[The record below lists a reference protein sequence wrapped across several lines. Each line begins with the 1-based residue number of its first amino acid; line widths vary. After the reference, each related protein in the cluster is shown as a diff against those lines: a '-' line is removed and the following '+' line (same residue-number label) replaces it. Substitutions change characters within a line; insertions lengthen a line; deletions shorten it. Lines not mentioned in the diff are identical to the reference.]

1 MTAQAG
7 KKTEEQKIDGRLNR
21 SVKTKAAIAAA
32 FLEMVDEGVLSPTSE
47 EVAKR
52 AGVGHRTVFRHFE
65 DMESLYVMIHEEI
78 HRVVWPLIQE
88 IPVSVPLDERIKMLV
103 QQRMKVYKRISP
115 FRKALFAR
123 YWNSPALQRMVKDD
137 EKLSRSLLLGILPEA
152 KALPK
157 SGLETL
163 DLLLSFDAWLRMRE
177 LQQLSETQTRN
188 VLTDAVSGV
197 LLPGGK
203 GKSR

>member
-7 KKTEEQKIDGRLNR
+7 KKAEEQKIDGRLNR

-78 HRVVWPLIQE
+78 HRLVWPLIQE
-88 IPVSVPLDERIKMLV
+88 IPVSVPLEERIKLLV
-103 QQRMKVYKRISP
+103 QQRTRVYKRISP

-123 YWNSPALQRMVKDD
+123 YWSSPVLQKMTKDD
-137 EKLSRSLLLGILPEA
+137 EKLSRSLLLNVLPEA
-152 KALPK
+152 KTLTK
-157 SGLETL
+157 SGVETL
-163 DLLLSFDAWLRMRE
+163 DALLSFDTWLRMRE

-188 VLTDAVSGV
+188 VLTDAVSGI